1 MICLDTSVIINYFR
15 KTNKNKSF
23 LLELTD
29 HYSEFSVSVITEYEI
44 MVGAKGS
51 QLIFWEEFFE
61 KVKVLEFGRRV
72 SEEAVHI
79 YHSLRKTR
87 KLIDVADLFIGAT
100 AKCYGLP
107 LATMN
112 LKHFSRI
119 PNLELVSTDG
129 INKI

>member
-1 MICLDTSVIINYFR
+1 MICLDTSVIIDYFR
-15 KTNKNKSF
+15 KTNKNNTF
-23 LLELTD
+23 LLTLTNN
-29 HYSEFSVSVITEYEI
+29 YSEFAVSVITEYEI
-44 MVGAKGS
+44 MVGAKDS
-51 QLIFWEEFFE
+51 QLIFWEDFFE
-61 KVKVLEFGRRV
+61 KVKVLEFSRKA
-72 SEEAVHI
+72 SEEAVQI

-119 PNLELVSTDG
+119 PDLELVSTDG
-129 INKI
+129 FNKI